1 VRVLGGNL
9 CLFRESLC
17 LTVSRSPLAMKE
29 ATSNQRGTRAP
40 TLGGG
45 YTSPS
50 HLNCSQTSLFAWC
63 NLDYPPLM
71 VISGQDNGSSQSS
84 GSSSTGNAPSSNTSP
99 PNGSDDPSG
108 SGPPAVP
115 PIDDLST
122 KSMNVT
128 KNINGVTGLESHK
141 TVNRKREEHHPSYA
155 SKDADGNAP
164 SGEHLAVFVAP
175 FRVSHHGQKNH
186 A

>member
-1 VRVLGGNL
+1 
-9 CLFRESLC
+9 LC
-17 LTVSRSPLAMKE
+17 LTVSRSLLAMKE
-29 ATSNQRGTRAP
+29 ATSNQRGTRVP

-50 HLNCSQTSLFAWC
+50 HLYCSQTSLFAWC
-63 NLDYPPLM
+63 NLDYPALM

-84 GSSSTGNAPSSNTSP
+84 GSSSTGNAPSSSTSP

-108 SGPPAVP
+108 SGSSPAV
-115 PIDDLST
+115 ST
-122 KSMNVT
+122 NSNSMNVT
-128 KNINGVTGLESHK
+128 ENINGVMGLESHK
-141 TVNRKREEHHPSYA
+141 TANRKREGHHPSYA
-155 SKDADGNAP
+155 STDADGRAP

-175 FRVSHHGQKNH
+175 FRVSHHGQESH